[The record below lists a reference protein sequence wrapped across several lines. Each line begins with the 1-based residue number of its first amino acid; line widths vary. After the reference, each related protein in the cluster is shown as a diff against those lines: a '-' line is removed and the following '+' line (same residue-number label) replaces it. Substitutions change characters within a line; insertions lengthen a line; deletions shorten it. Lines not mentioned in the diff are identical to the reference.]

1 MEQDLIDFLN
11 KMLNAEW
18 RVARD
23 CGPKGPRFVKAEMNT
38 SRNQIILTTEL
49 EDSSDYWKKV
59 GRSEFVFTLK
69 SVFK

>member
-1 MEQDLIDFLN
+1 MEQDLIEFLN
-11 KMLNAEW
+11 EMLDAEW

-23 CGPKGPRFVKAEMNT
+23 CGPKRPRFVKAEMNP

-49 EDSSDYWKKV
+49 EDSCDYWPKA
-59 GRSEFVFTLK
+59 GRSEFVFTLR